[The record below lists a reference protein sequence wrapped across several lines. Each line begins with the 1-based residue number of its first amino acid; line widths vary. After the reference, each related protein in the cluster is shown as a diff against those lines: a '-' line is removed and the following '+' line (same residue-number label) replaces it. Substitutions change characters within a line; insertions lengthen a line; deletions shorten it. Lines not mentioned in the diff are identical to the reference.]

1 MIRFLSQISVFVGLL
16 GLGFATLQG
25 QSTAWIDYSR
35 PHYKFAVVKTGL
47 HRISGQTLQNAGI
60 NLSSLDPRQI
70 RIYSRGQEIPL
81 FVPGEWDGV
90 LSPTEFIEFVAER
103 NTGKDDAALYASP
116 TEQAHPSRSLF
127 TDTIYCFLT
136 WNSNPG
142 ALRFATEL
150 DTAAFQY
157 PAIPFYER
165 SISWAPGVGG
175 STYHNGTVYSGGSL
189 NPEMEPGEGFAVMY
203 NGAATY
209 APAWGSA
216 PLTGLQGALFN
227 SPATVEVRAVMG
239 SNPNNTTPDHLHELR
254 CGTSLL
260 ETRTLDGY
268 GQTIYTATL
277 PYSNM
282 AGATAPFSLQF
293 LSTLSGNTRN
303 GITEWT
309 LNLKLRPSFG
319 NRTEEALLVSPQG
332 STKSA
337 LIMQSFNPAGGE
349 VRLYDLTR
357 RRRIPVQP
365 AGTGKYR
372 AVIPQ
377 NSQAVRLYLA
387 ALTTVTEVQSVR
399 PAGKAGYFT
408 NYETAQANA
417 NYVVISAPPL
427 MEAAAQYSQFRS
439 LTGYTSMLVD
449 VSELAEQY
457 ANGVPKHPEAI
468 RAFLRM
474 TENRWTLKP
483 EHVFLIGKGIRYL
496 STRNNALN
504 YNKSLMP
511 AIGEPPCDN
520 LYTFDLMGDR
530 KQRMGI
536 GRLAAETPQDVEAY
550 LEKMQSHE
558 SQPNALWRKQ
568 FLHLG
573 GGISSTEQQTLGFYL
588 NRYKKHAQD
597 SLMGGQVVTFLKT
610 TSAPIQ
616 ITLADSIRNLVDK
629 NGVSVITVFGH
640 GSGDGFDQNIDE
652 PQNYNNKDRYFFLIG
667 NSCYS
672 GDIFSEY
679 RLVSER
685 FVMQPQ
691 KAAIGFLA
699 FGSPGLSS
707 IMNVY
712 TDSLYRH
719 FSRTSFGSTM
729 GTCIARTV
737 TGNAL
742 AGINPLIRFTSLGIQ
757 LHGDPAFGLKVPQRT
772 DLAIREDELVFP
784 NSDWSIDDDSLAFR
798 VPVSNFG
805 RMPADSI
812 LVTVRWNRLGLLN
825 ADTNISVIMPPV
837 GYRDTVDFWLPMRSG
852 IVPGQHA
859 LSVTVDPANLLPEV
873 TKTNNRIEFKRT
885 VVSADINPIFPPR
898 FAVVPAH
905 PQPLS
910 AQTGDPFSAARTYRM
925 EWDTLPDFSSPARQD
940 TTFTGIGGVYSWTPQ
955 ISMPDSTVCYWRAGV
970 DSANTGT
977 YHKWRRSS
985 YQVIQGKYGWGQARD
1000 FQHKQNV
1007 PLYLEPRT
1015 GISGFDFIPV
1025 YKKLDC
1031 EVLTCPASW
1040 QFGETQYT
1048 IDGALMEENGCF
1060 PTAGIYVAVID
1071 PITLKPWETRFG
1083 NQNPQNYFGNVNDAG
1098 GCRQRPEK
1106 YFIYW
1111 LNNQTQRDGLTA
1123 LLNAVPND
1131 YYILAYTFY
1140 QGPFTNPSFWPNTL
1154 LTAFEN
1160 LGADTLRDLV
1170 TNGQARPYIFFT
1182 RKGDLNSTT
1191 EVVGS
1196 TQCQYIQLL
1205 TDLSSNWI
1213 YGTLTTPLIGPST
1226 NWKSLTWQSSPEE
1239 TAPITDT
1246 ASVRVYGITASGSEQ
1261 LLMKGLQPGQQI
1273 FSNLNDSIPASTYPF
1288 LRLQLFTR
1296 DDVNQTPRQL
1306 NQWHVLFDGVP
1317 ELALAPNIGFSF
1329 DSDSVQQG
1337 DSLTARVVYKNV
1349 GLLPSDSF
1357 TVQHSFYSGTQV
1369 KAQAYHSLPPSQPG
1383 QILQDSITVSSLSMS
1398 ENGRYVVDANQP
1410 GMPGHF
1416 RELTYYNNIGQRGFY
1431 VQRDRINPLLD
1442 VTFDGR
1448 RIMDGDLV
1456 SAQPLIQLF
1465 LKDENP
1471 LLPLSDTADWQLFLQ
1486 RPGMNA
1492 PVKIPFGSAEII
1504 YFPANLPENEARIEF
1519 RPALDQVDGMYEL
1532 MVRANDRSGNASGK
1546 GDGNY
1551 DYRVRFEV
1559 VHASTI
1565 TRVLN
1570 YPNPFSTSTR
1580 FVFTLTGMDIPE
1592 ELTIRIFNLAGVV
1605 VREIT
1610 RNELGPIRVGH
1621 NITEYAWD
1629 GTDEF
1634 GDKLATGVYIFRVY
1648 AKQQGEELEV
1658 RSSGADRFFR
1668 EGFGKMYLMR

>member
-1 MIRFLSQISVFVGLL
+1 MKRSLSSAFWF
-16 GLGFATLQG
+16 LGFILCCLPVLRG
-25 QSTAWIDYSR
+25 QNTWINYSQV
-35 PHYKFAVVKTGL
+35 HYKFAVVKTGL
-47 HRISGQTLQNAGI
+47 HRITGQTLQNAGI
-60 NLSSLDPRQI
+60 NLSSLDPRQL
-70 RIYSRGQEIPL
+70 RIYARGQEIPL
-81 FVPGEWDGV
+81 YIPGEWDGV
-90 LSPTEFIEFVAER
+90 LSPAEYIEFFAER
-103 NTGKDDAALYASP
+103 NSGKEDAALYASP

-127 TDTIYCFLT
+127 TDTVYYFLT
-136 WNSNPG
+136 WNASPG
-142 ALRFATEL
+142 ALRFATEV

-157 PAIPFYER
+157 PVIPYYDR

-175 STYHNGTVYSGGSL
+175 STYHNGTVYGGGSL

-203 NGAATY
+203 SGSASY

-216 PLTGLQGALFN
+216 PLTGLQSALFN
-227 SPATVEVRAVMG
+227 APATLEIRAVTG
-239 SNPNNTTPDHLHELR
+239 SNPNSATPDHIHELR
-254 CGTSLL
+254 TGNTVL
-260 ETRTLDGY
+260 ESRTLDGY
-268 GQTIYTATL
+268 GQTLYSATL
-277 PYSNM
+277 PFSTM
-282 AGATAPFSLQF
+282 SASSAPFTLQF
-293 LSTLSGNTRN
+293 LNTLSSNTRN

-309 LNLKLRPSFG
+309 LNLKLKTSFG
-319 NRTEEALLVSPQG
+319 NRLEEELSIPGQG
-332 STKSA
+332 ASKSA
-337 LIMQSFNPAGGE
+337 LLIQAFNAAGGE

-357 RRRIPVQP
+357 RRRISVQA

-377 NSQAVRLYLA
+377 NNQQVRLYLA
-387 ALTTVTEVQSVR
+387 AISTVTNVAAVR
-399 PAGKAGYFT
+399 PAGKSGYFT
-408 NYETAQANA
+408 NYESGQANA
-417 NYVVISAPPL
+417 DYVVISAPPL
-427 MEAAAQYSQFRS
+427 LEAAAKYSQFRS
-439 LTGYTSMLVD
+439 LTGYTSLLVD
-449 VSELAEQY
+449 VNELCEQY
-457 ANGVPKHPEAI
+457 ASGVPKHPGAI
-468 RAFLRM
+468 RNFLRM
-474 TENRWTLKP
+474 TEARWTLKP

-504 YNKSLMP
+504 YNKSIMP
-511 AIGEPPCDN
+511 PIGEPPCDN
-520 LYTFDLMGDR
+520 LYTFDVLGDR
-530 KQRMGI
+530 TQRMAI

-573 GGISSTEQQTLGFYL
+573 GGISSTEQQTLGYYL
-588 NRYKKHAQD
+588 NNYKKHAQD

-616 ITLADSIRNLVDK
+616 ITLADSIRNLVDRD
-629 NGVSVITVFGH
+629 GVSVITVFGH

-691 KAAIGFLA
+691 KAAVGFLA

-712 TDSLYRH
+712 TDSLYRQ
-719 FSRTSFGSTM
+719 FSRTSFGSTI

-737 TGNAL
+737 TGNAIS
-742 AGINPLIRFTSLGIQ
+742 GINPLIRFTSLGIQ
-757 LHGDPAFGLKVPQRT
+757 LHGDPAFGLKVPLRT
-772 DLAIREDELVFP
+772 DLVIRESELVFP
-784 NSDWSIDDDSLAFR
+784 DTDWSTDEDSLYLR
-798 VPVSNFG
+798 VPVSNVG
-805 RMPADSI
+805 RMPSDSI
-812 LVTVRWNRLGLLN
+812 LVTVRWTRLGLLN
-825 ADTNISVIMPPV
+825 ADTVISARMPAV
-837 GYRDTVDFWLPMRSG
+837 GFRDTIDFWLPMRSG
-852 IVPGQHA
+852 ILPGQHNLA
-859 LSVTVDPANLLPEV
+859 ITVDPANLISEV
-873 TKTNNRIEFKRT
+873 TKTNNRVELRRT
-885 VVSADINPIFPPR
+885 VVSADINPIFPPK
-898 FAVVPAH
+898 FAVVPGL

-910 AQTGDPFSAARTYRM
+910 AQTGDPFSSARTYRM
-925 EWDTLPDFSSPARQD
+925 EWDTVPDFSSPLRTD
-940 TTFTGIGGVYSWTPQ
+940 TTFTGVGGVYTWTPQ
-955 ISMPDSTVCYWRAGV
+955 VSLPDSTVCFWRAGV
-970 DSANTGT
+970 DSANTGIF
-977 YHKWRRSS
+977 HKWRSSS
-985 YQVIQGKYGWGQARD
+985 YQVIQGKYGWGQARGV
-1000 FQHKQNV
+1000 QHRQNAQ
-1007 PLYLEPRT
+1007 LYLEPRT
-1015 GISGFDFIPV
+1015 GVSGFDFVPV

-1040 QFGETQYT
+1040 QFGETQFT

-1182 RKGDLNSTT
+1182 RKGDLSSTK
-1191 EVVGS
+1191 EVVGAS
-1196 TQCQYIQLL
+1196 QCGYIQLL

-1213 YGTLTTPLIGPST
+1213 YGALTTSLIGPST
-1226 NWKSLTWQSSPEE
+1226 HWNSLTWQSRPEE

-1246 ASVRVYGITASGSEQ
+1246 ASLRVYGITPSGSEV
-1261 LLMKGLQPGQQI
+1261 LLIEGLQPGQQI
-1273 FSNLNDSIPASTYPF
+1273 LNGLNDSIPAASYPF
-1288 LRLQLFTR
+1288 LKLQMFTR

-1317 ELALAPNIGFSF
+1317 ELALAPNLGFSF

-1337 DSLTARVVYKNV
+1337 DSLSARVTYKNI
-1349 GLLPSDSF
+1349 GLLPTDSL
-1357 TVQHSFYSGTQV
+1357 TIQHSFFSGNQL
-1369 KAQAYHSLPPSQPG
+1369 KQQAYHRQPPVQPG
-1383 QILQDSITVSSLSMS
+1383 QLTQDTVRVSSLSMS

-1416 RELTYYNNIGQRGFY
+1416 RELTYYNNMGQRSFY

-1456 SAQPLIQLF
+1456 SAQPLIQIF

-1471 LLPLSDTADWQLFLQ
+1471 LLPLNDTADWQLFLVK
-1486 RPGMNA
+1486 PGSA
-1492 PVKIPFGSAEII
+1492 TPQKIPFSSSEIV
-1504 YFPANLPENEARIEF
+1504 YFPAEMPENEARIEY
-1519 RPALDQVDGMYEL
+1519 RPELGQTDGMYEL
-1532 MVRANDRSGNASGK
+1532 LVRANDRSGNASGK
-1546 GDGNY
+1546 GDGNF

-1559 VHASTI
+1559 VHQSSI

-1580 FVFTLTGMDIPE
+1580 FVFTLTGMEIPE
-1592 ELTIRIFNLAGVV
+1592 ELTIRIFNVAGVV

-1610 RNELGPIRVGH
+1610 RNELGPIRIGQ
-1621 NITEYAWD
+1621 NITEFAWD

-1648 AKQQGEELEV
+1648 AKQQGEELEI
-1658 RSSGADRFFR
+1658 RNSGADRFFR